1 MENYKDYFRGWI
13 TNCDKEYVE
22 LKNLYDMA
30 NADFDN
36 RFKDSLSARAND
48 AGSINSPQT
57 APSDKIQKGIPE
69 GLDSFTKSLNNFTNN
84 LEILEKNWN
93 SYQKSDGLR
102 KMAHLT
108 KSHLLLREGQY
119 RGEHFLDP
127 QGQYQQACILL
138 EQEY

>member
-1 MENYKDYFRGWI
+1 MFCDIYYKREGEILMENYKDYFRGWI

-84 LEILEKNWN
+84 LEIQIGRA
-93 SYQKSDGLR
+93 SC
-102 KMAHLT
+102 
-108 KSHLLLREGQY
+108 RE
-119 RGEHFLDP
+119 RV
-127 QGQYQQACILL
+127 
-138 EQEY
+138 